1 MPSPTTPP
9 DADTLRQQEALTWQ
23 NGFDLEQWQQLVKQ
37 YQHQQAAL
45 TSSQREQQHHF
56 VLVIPIAD
64 RPQHLQSCLQSLLK
78 LCQTYQYG
86 GVKNN
91 RYKKIAVL
99 IADDSQQQNNIEQQ
113 QQIAKHFSQQGL
125 SCHYFGQQQQLELLN
140 QLSPEKL
147 EKIEAIIG
155 KINPKKF
162 YHKGA
167 SITRNIA
174 YLKLQRDY
182 ADKKNHLFY
191 FIDSDQEFQLAIQ
204 TPKGEQKLCAINFFY
219 HLDQIFHDQKIK
231 ILTGKVVGDPPVSP
245 AVMANTLLTDLQQLL
260 LTLSTQPA
268 TAACPLHQKG
278 QAKGEAHYHDM
289 ADLFGISTPTEQPPI
304 QCAINHAHNQADTFK
319 HVANRLN
326 HFFDGAHPTRSSHF
340 DYSPFGQ
347 LTPARTVYS
356 GNYIFK
362 AEALEFFLPFA
373 KLKLRMAGPT
383 LGRLIQSK
391 LADGFVSANLPMLH
405 KRTVQSEGRAEFRPG
420 VDHQTK
426 TIDLSVE
433 FERQFYGDVMLFSI
447 IKLSQ
452 IAYPEQELAHAK
464 IEQFTQETELDLR
477 KKYQQKQQQTLEN
490 LAQLSDLFASP
501 EQWWHQQVGLK
512 VSCDNFHRFLH
523 NLQHNFSLEAQGYQL
538 INSDSHRQSR
548 LTEIQQAIS
557 ELKTDQQ
564 AWQKT
569 LNHFAQARD

>member
-23 NGFDLEQWQQLVKQ
+23 NGFDLEQWQHLTQQYQNQQASLTEKQLV
-37 YQHQQAAL
+37 
-45 TSSQREQQHHF
+45 QQHHF
-56 VLVIPIAD
+56 LLVIPIAD
-64 RPQHLQSCLQSLLK
+64 RPQHLQSCLESLLT

-86 GVKNN
+86 GLKNSH
-91 RYKKIAVL
+91 YAKIAVL
-99 IADDSQQQNNIEQQ
+99 IADDSQQQHNIEQQ
-113 QQIAKHFSQQGL
+113 QQITKNFNQRGL
-125 SCHYFGQQQQLELLN
+125 SCHYFGQQQQLELLK
-140 QLSPEKL
+140 QLNPEEL

-191 FIDSDQEFQLAIQ
+191 FIDSDQEFQLETQ
-204 TPKGEQKLCAINFFY
+204 TPKGKQKLCAINFFY
-219 HLDQIFHDQKIK
+219 HLDHIFHDPKIK

-260 LTLSTQPA
+260 LKLSAQPA
-268 TAACPLHQKG
+268 TVACPLHQKE
-278 QAKGEAHYHDM
+278 QTKNEAHYHDM
-289 ADLFGISTPTEQPPI
+289 ADLFGISTPIEPPAI
-304 QCAINHAHNQADTFK
+304 HCPINHVHNQADTFK
-319 HVANRLN
+319 QIANRLN
-326 HFFDGAHPTRSSHF
+326 HFFDGAHPTRSSPF
-340 DYSPFGQ
+340 DYSPFEQ
-347 LTPARTVYS
+347 LTPARTIYS
-356 GNYIFK
+356 GNYIFR

-405 KRTVQSEGRAEFRPG
+405 KRTVESEGRAEFRPG
-420 VDHQTK
+420 VNHQTK
-426 TIDLSVE
+426 TIDLSIE

-447 IKLSQ
+447 IKLSTLG
-452 IAYPEQELAHAK
+452 YPEQILTPAK
-464 IEQFTQETELDLR
+464 IEQLTQETESELR

-490 LAQLSDLFASP
+490 LAQLSELFANP
-501 EQWWHQQVGLK
+501 KQWWHQTEFNNACHDFQ
-512 VSCDNFHRFLH
+512 RFL
-523 NLQHNFSLEAQGYQL
+523 NNMQYNFSISAQGYQL
-538 INSDSHRQSR
+538 INSDSHRQRR

-557 ELKTDQQ
+557 ELKTNQQ
-564 AWQKT
+564 AWQQT
-569 LNHFAQARD
+569 LNHFAQARN